1 MDAVVRRETTHRAL
15 AVRNHRSTSC
25 STRDLSKVEI
35 KSRASS
41 ASEIWPES
49 ALQSWECAKH
59 NLRFSPFVLR
69 EVSNELKERRPADGV
84 QNRMV

>member
-15 AVRNHRSTSC
+15 PCEIIGRLLA
-25 STRDLSKVEI
+25 TREI
-35 KSRASS
+35 CLRLKSRAVPQVLRRSGRS
-41 ASEIWPES
+41 Q
-49 ALQSWECAKH
+49 LFQSWECAKH